1 LAFGIGVMINRDSA
15 RRQHSSSS
23 QDPPPCS
30 FPSSLRFLGGFLLL
44 LSSVP
49 FRRASSPEMA
59 NARSGVAVNDECM
72 LKFGE
77 LQSKRLHRF
86 ITYKMDDK
94 FKEIVVDQVGD
105 RATSYEDFTNS
116 LPENDCRYAI
126 YDFDFVT
133 AEDVQKS
140 RIFYILWSPDSAKVK
155 SKMLYASSNQ
165 KFKSGLNGI
174 QVELQ
179 ATDASE
185 ISIDQIKDRAR

>member
-1 LAFGIGVMINRDSA
+1 SKREPPPPRLVTWPRPPPLASFPLFASLRSLACTAD
-15 RRQHSSSS
+15 SSSS
-23 QDPPPCS
+23 ADAAT
-30 FPSSLRFLGGFLLL
+30 FGLRN
-44 LSSVP
+44 
-49 FRRASSPEMA
+49 SPEMA

-86 ITYKMDDK
+86 IIYKMDDK

-105 RATSYEDFTNS
+105 RETSYEDFTNS

-140 RIFYILWSPDSAKVK
+140 RIFYILWSPSTAKVK

-185 ISIDQIKDRAR
+185 ISLDEIKDRAR

>member
-1 LAFGIGVMINRDSA
+1 LWL
-15 RRQHSSSS
+15 Q
-23 QDPPPCS
+23 
-30 FPSSLRFLGGFLLL
+30 
-44 LSSVP
+44 
-49 FRRASSPEMA
+49 A

-86 ITYKMDDK
+86 ITFKMDDK

-105 RATSYEDFTNS
+105 RATSYDDFTNS

-140 RIFYILWSPDSAKVK
+140 RIFYILWYCLCPLVCIPCRSRCFTA
-155 SKMLYASSNQ
+155 
-165 KFKSGLNGI
+165 
-174 QVELQ
+174 
-179 ATDASE
+179 
-185 ISIDQIKDRAR
+185 AR